1 MGQERF
7 MSVYRCLGH
16 AVVVTLIIA
25 LVAPTPGQT
34 RGVRLSR
41 VDRQEQTFHALVSG
55 RASTRVRRQ
64 VLERGVAAIGRVA
77 RNPSRVSQSDSD
89 AIGLLSPAQRA
100 QALSQMDGFKVKQ
113 VDFARS
119 GGGARVKKT
128 RLVVKDRQRALSIL
142 GKVMG
147 PNTLGFLPAKGH
159 SYAVWYD
166 QVVDLYFGDM
176 KPLRASSKPFLPV
189 WLSPKE
195 SARLADLYTASIS
208 SGFSKVYGTSVA
220 FGKPAPWP
228 LQRLD
233 QRKTANSCTTC
244 FARSVVG
251 ARKPA
256 FAWIDGLEAAVAA
269 SSAANAIAG
278 SKGLLAGLNGKS
290 AVQVAQT
297 FTRLKTTL
305 PGRAR
310 QFDQLRGW
318 VDVHQAKLPA
328 FPLQLMHRQSVA
340 ELAGIGGDNPG
351 PGKARQAYRGADS
364 ARLPLEIQFD
374 LR

>member
-1 MGQERF
+1 
-7 MSVYRCLGH
+7 VTVHRCLGH
-16 AVVVTLIIA
+16 LTVVAL
-25 LVAPTPGQT
+25 LVAAASPGQARAPRLT
-34 RGVRLSR
+34 RI
-41 VDRQEQTFHALVSG
+41 DRQEQTFHKLVNG
-55 RASTRVRRQ
+55 EASAHVRQQ
-64 VLERGVAAIGRVA
+64 VLNRGVTAIRRVA
-77 RNPSRVSQSDSD
+77 RDPGRVSQADSD
-89 AIGLLSPAQRA
+89 AIGLLSPSQRA
-100 QALSQMDGFKVKQ
+100 RALSQIDGFKVKQ
-113 VDFARS
+113 VDFART
-119 GGGARVKKT
+119 GGGGRVQKT
-128 RLVVKDRQRALSIL
+128 RLVVKDQQRALSIL

-159 SYAVWYD
+159 SYAVWHD

-195 SARLADLYTASIS
+195 SARLGDLYMASIG

-228 LQRLD
+228 LQRID

-251 ARKPA
+251 PRKPA
-256 FAWIDGLEAAVAA
+256 FAWIDGLEAAVVQSPAA
-269 SSAANAIAG
+269 SGIAG
-278 SKGLLAGLNGKS
+278 SAGLLAGLNGKS
-290 AVQVAQT
+290 SSQVTGT
-297 FTRLKTTL
+297 FNQLKRAL
-305 PGRAR
+305 PGHAR
-310 QFDQLRGW
+310 QLDQLRGW
-318 VDVHQAKLPA
+318 VAAHQAKLPA

-340 ELAGIGGDNPG
+340 DLAGIGGDNPG

-364 ARLPLEIQFD
+364 ARLPLEVQFD